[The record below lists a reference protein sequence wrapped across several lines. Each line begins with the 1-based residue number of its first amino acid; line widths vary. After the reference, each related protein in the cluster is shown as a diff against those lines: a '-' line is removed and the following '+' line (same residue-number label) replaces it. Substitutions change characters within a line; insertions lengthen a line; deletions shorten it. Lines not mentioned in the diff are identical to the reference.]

1 MGNKFTGLFKSA
13 DEYRLTSWLFL
24 KILALIYFA
33 AFLSLAVQISG
44 LAGPDGLLPF
54 HEYLTNTYRDMGTS

>member
-1 MGNKFTGLFKSA
+1 MMTNRISNFFSTA

-24 KILALIYFA
+24 KFLALIYFV

-44 LAGPDGLLPF
+44 LAATL
-54 HEYLTNTYRDMGTS
+54 